1 MGDEI
6 WKKTCMA
13 VVRPQ
18 LEFGV
23 DDWLGDFAATQCMR
37 VEECVFRDLFGSEEE
52 QGHLGA
58 FIRRHP

>member
-6 WKKTCMA
+6 WKKICMA

-23 DDWLGDFAATQCMR
+23 DDWLGDYAL
-37 VEECVFRDLFGSEEE
+37 VEN
-52 QGHLGA
+52 LGCGL
-58 FIRRHP
+58 IL